1 MGGDPERDG
10 ERMIDWDFSQFI
22 GAGQLALL
30 LGIFLRIGR
39 ITEAVADLQRRVS
52 KLEGKPA

>member
-1 MGGDPERDG
+1 M
-10 ERMIDWDFSQFI
+10 DWAFSNLV

-30 LGIFLRIGR
+30 FGIFLRIGR

-52 KLEGKPA
+52 TLERKPA